1 MQLAWFALYFHR
13 DELEP
18 KLLEVA
24 QLPLGFLKDIC
35 AHNRRLMVP
44 CSGILNYWPIPLFQT
59 AQHYGTKP
67 GWSPGHK
74 EDALRKILLVV
85 FVCGLVAAFAP
96 SLQAAPF
103 GQAFTGA
110 ALGSQLGNG
119 PYTLGW
125 SFDVSAP
132 ISVTGLAVYHDNG
145 AGLLENHD
153 VGIWDAAG
161 NLIVSATVTA
171 ADPCLADQLGFQTW
185 CTVGV
190 HANLGPGTYTI
201 GAVWNSLL
209 DDMIFPGTLAAEG
222 IANVNGANVSFIQNE
237 FVAGGVLTDPTNTT
251 GDTMSYFGPNFM
263 YGGSTVPEPG
273 TLVLL
278 GSGLLGAVGVIR
290 RKINL

>member
-1 MQLAWFALYFHR
+1 MDRFALYFHR

-110 ALGSQLGNG
+110 ALGSQAGGRGVWLSPDHRGYG
-119 PYTLGW
+119 LDTL
-125 SFDVSAP
+125 AP
-132 ISVTGLAVYHDNG
+132 RSGR
-145 AGLLENHD
+145 
-153 VGIWDAAG
+153 WMR
-161 NLIVSATVTA
+161 TA
-171 ADPCLADQLGFQTW
+171 AYVEYLQ
-185 CTVGV
+185 VV
-190 HANLGPGTYTI
+190 
-201 GAVWNSLL
+201 
-209 DDMIFPGTLAAEG
+209 
-222 IANVNGANVSFIQNE
+222 
-237 FVAGGVLTDPTNTT
+237 
-251 GDTMSYFGPNFM
+251 
-263 YGGSTVPEPG
+263 
-273 TLVLL
+273 
-278 GSGLLGAVGVIR
+278 
-290 RKINL
+290 